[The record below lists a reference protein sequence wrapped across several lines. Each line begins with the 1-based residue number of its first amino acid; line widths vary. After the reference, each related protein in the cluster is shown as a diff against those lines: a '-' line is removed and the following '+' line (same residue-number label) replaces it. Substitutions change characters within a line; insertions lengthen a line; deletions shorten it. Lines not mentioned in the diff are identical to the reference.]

1 MFSLIWARC
10 NVVVYGIF
18 QTYIFFLPQNAG
30 VQSRAVSLQSAAASA
45 DNLQHCVDIAG
56 TVTRQQQDSPASSA
70 DVTLSESASS
80 PSTSSCSQVFPVPS
94 IKEEIVDGDDMM
106 GDFGHAVFLGPEDGA
121 GGGGLEEDGLA
132 ETEDEEEMGETDALE
147 DIAAVASVK
156 EELVLEG
163 EDHG

>member
-1 MFSLIWARC
+1 M
-10 NVVVYGIF
+10 
-18 QTYIFFLPQNAG
+18 
-30 VQSRAVSLQSAAASA
+30 SLQSAAASA
-45 DNLQHCVDIAG
+45 DNLQQCVDIAG
-56 TVTRQQQDSPASSA
+56 TVMRQQQDSPASSA

-94 IKEEIVDGDDMM
+94 IKEEILDGDDMM
-106 GDFGHAVFLGPEDGA
+106 GDFGHAVFLGPEGGA

-147 DIAAVASVK
+147 DIAAAASVK